1 MLGGGLIFNLLKI
14 SPGRYPSSLPVPG
27 GHDHERRVIMKNQ
40 RSISVV
46 AAIALAAGTAVAI
59 APASNAAAR
68 VVTIAYQGPLTGEE
82 AQVGIDEL
90 NGVKYAVQLFNAK
103 NKGKYQVRLVEVD
116 DQGSGTEAAKV
127 APGTASN
134 RRIIGLVGPAYSGA
148 TINSLPFYKQTGL
161 PLISPSATRVSIT
174 DPTQGLIGFP
184 VFHRVVATDLV
195 QGPALYKLAI
205 KGVSSPK
212 VFVIDDQSP
221 YGVGLVDYM
230 KRGGAVLAGQ
240 DSVSDKTTD
249 WTATISKV
257 TSAGANV
264 VIFTG
269 YYAQAASLYRQ
280 LRDSGYKG
288 VLAGGDGVLSPGILT
303 LASASIL
310 EGVRLTAGTVPLTEI
325 SASLEADFKKKIG
338 VASGT
343 YAAESIDAANIFLS
357 CIGKGVSTRPNMLK
371 CVKAYKGKSITG
383 TTIAFDK
390 NGDVAGGPMNSFEIK
405 GGAIKF
411 TGAVK

>member
-1 MLGGGLIFNLLKI
+1 
-14 SPGRYPSSLPVPG
+14 
-27 GHDHERRVIMKNQ
+27 
-40 RSISVV
+40 
-46 AAIALAAGTAVAI
+46 
-59 APASNAAAR
+59 
-68 VVTIAYQGPLTGEE
+68 
-82 AQVGIDEL
+82 
-90 NGVKYAVQLFNAK
+90 
-103 NKGKYQVRLVEVD
+103 
-116 DQGSGTEAAKV
+116 
-127 APGTASN
+127 
-134 RRIIGLVGPAYSGA
+134 
-148 TINSLPFYKQTGL
+148 
-161 PLISPSATRVSIT
+161 
-174 DPTQGLIGFP
+174 
-184 VFHRVVATDLV
+184 
-195 QGPALYKLAI
+195 
-205 KGVSSPK
+205 
-212 VFVIDDQSP
+212 
-221 YGVGLVDYM
+221 
-230 KRGGAVLAGQ
+230 
-240 DSVSDKTTD
+240 
-249 WTATISKV
+249 
-257 TSAGANV
+257 

-288 VLAGGDGVLSPGILT
+288 VLAGGDGVLSPGILS

>member
-40 RSISVV
+40 RSISAV

-103 NKGKYQVRLVEVD
+103 NKGRYQVRIVEVD

-288 VLAGGDGVLSPGILT
+288 VLAGGDGVLSPGILS

>member
-1 MLGGGLIFNLLKI
+1 
-14 SPGRYPSSLPVPG
+14 
-27 GHDHERRVIMKNQ
+27 MKNQ
-40 RSISVV
+40 RSISAV

-103 NKGKYQVRLVEVD
+103 NKGRYQVRIVEVD

>member
-134 RRIIGLVGPAYSGA
+134 RKIIGLVGPAYSGA